1 MGIQVSNV
9 CIDTNDLKRATD
21 FWQAATGFSV
31 ASADESTVY
40 FEASDKGGAAISLQ
54 LVPEQRQ
61 GKNRLHVDFSTSDL
75 DGEVKRLKD
84 LGATEVQAYD
94 GWVVLKD
101 LDGNE
106 FCVCA
111 A

>member
-9 CIDTNDLKRATD
+9 CIDTNDLQRATA
-21 FWQAATGFSV
+21 FWQAATGFEVS
-31 ASADESTVY
+31 SSDETTVY
-40 FEASDKGGAAISLQ
+40 FQASAENSAGLSLQ
-54 LVPEQRQ
+54 LVPEQRA
-61 GKNRLHVDFSTSDL
+61 GKNRLHLDFSAADL
-75 DGEVKRLKD
+75 EGEVKRLKD
-84 LGATEVQAYD
+84 LGAAEVQAYD

-106 FCVCA
+106 FCICA

>member
-1 MGIQVSNV
+1 MGIRVSNV

-21 FWQAATGFSV
+21 FWQATTGFQVS
-31 ASADESTVY
+31 SADDSTVY
-40 FEASDKGGAAISLQ
+40 FEAVEKEAAAISLQ

-61 GKNRLHVDFSTSDL
+61 GKNRLHLDFSTADL
-75 DGEVKRLKD
+75 EGEVARLKE
-84 LGATEVQAYD
+84 LGATEVQAHD
-94 GWVVLKD
+94 GWTVLKD